1 MREFGE
7 YLKQMR
13 EKQGL
18 SIKEVSERTKIR
30 LEYLEALEESI
41 LEKLPPEVYIRGYIK
56 AYGEL
61 LGADLDELFAR
72 YEEAKPKKS
81 KISLFQRSKKP
92 PAPVPK
98 AKILKKH
105 RKKDDDEEKPP
116 RRVVETGGIKTKQ
129 VFYALLVVLGIII
142 IVGVVKIFSNRD
154 PEPEPVNQLI
164 EKTNTDELPISES
177 PLEYADVLQEVIL
190 PMRPIDP
197 SWAIGRAESLTIQVR
212 VRQRTWV
219 YIESD
224 YRPVFK
230 GNVEPGVPQ
239 TFRAKNAF
247 FLTITKPEL
256 VAIEINGFDLVPGE
270 KLREAVGAPPTAG
283 TIDVQITKANITK
296 YLEGYNEIALPVY
309 DPGTAF
315 LDTLGNRSDTARQ
328 PQTTQ
333 PKPAVRKTTP
343 RRTTQP
349 KTQPT
354 TPTPNPSDPPPLK
367 PRGI

>member
-18 SIKEVSERTKIR
+18 SLEDVAEKTKIR
-30 LEYLEALEESI
+30 YEYLEALENSI
-41 LEKLPPEVYIRGYIK
+41 LEKLPPEIYIRGYIK
-56 AYGEL
+56 AYGLL
-61 LGADLDELFAR
+61 LGANIEELFNR

-81 KISLFQRSKKP
+81 KMSLFQRSKKP
-92 PAPVPK
+92 PQPVAE
-98 AKILKKH
+98 AKSIRRHK
-105 RKKDDDEEKPP
+105 RKDDDEP
-116 RRVVETGGIKTKQ
+116 RPAKRELDTGGLKGRQIM
-129 VFYALLVVLGIII
+129 YALILVVAVI
-142 IVGVVKIFSNRD
+142 IVLGVVRIFSQREKD
-154 PEPEPVNQLI
+154 PEPVSQLV
-164 EKTNTDELPISES
+164 EKVNTDELPISET
-177 PLEYADVLQEVIL
+177 PLEYEDVLQEVIL
-190 PMRPIDP
+190 PMRKIDP
-197 SWAIGRAESLTIQVR
+197 SWAIGRAESLTIQIR

-230 GNVEPGVPQ
+230 GNIEPGQPE
-239 TFRAKNAF
+239 TYRAKNAF

-270 KLREAVGAPPTAG
+270 KLRDAVGAPPNAG

-296 YLEGYNEIALPVY
+296 YLEGYNEIALPIF

-315 LDTLGNRSDTARQ
+315 LDTLGRRSDTTRQ
-328 PQTTQ
+328 QPVTPQ
-333 PKPAVRKTTP
+333 PKPQP
-343 RRTTQP
+343 RRQTTTRTQP
-349 KTQPT
+349 ATT
-354 TPTPNPSDPPPLK
+354 TPTPKPSDDPPPLK